1 MRSVAD
7 SSLIAY
13 GQNKLVVIAQFEA
26 EIAIVGHQSNPLR
39 LPRVETITV
48 CKGTTVTLM
57 SRHTAEYFKLLK
69 VGPLEIDRVI
79 EQKLFPMVP
88 NFVTIDIDRDAP
100 GHVDMSLKI
109 PLAQRRE
116 QMKVLE
122 DYEEKGIIERV
133 PPMEITKFV
142 SLQFFY
148 QEIERNATIGQRQQR
163 S

>member
-100 GHVDMSLKI
+100 G
-109 PLAQRRE
+109 QRRE